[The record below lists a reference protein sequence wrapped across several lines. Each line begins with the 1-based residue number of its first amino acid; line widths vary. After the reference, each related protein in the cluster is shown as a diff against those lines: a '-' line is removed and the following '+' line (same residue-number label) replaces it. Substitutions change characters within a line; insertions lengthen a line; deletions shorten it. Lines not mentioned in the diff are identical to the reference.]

1 MPRIYS
7 FERFKAQ
14 RELEQELKRE
24 GKTPTKNQMILKK
37 ILQLSEERRK
47 LPPKDGIDLDR

>member
-1 MPRIYS
+1 MAWIYS
-7 FERFKAQ
+7 FERFKSQ

-24 GKTPTKNQMILKK
+24 GRASTKNQMILKK
-37 ILQLSEERRK
+37 ILKLSKEQSK